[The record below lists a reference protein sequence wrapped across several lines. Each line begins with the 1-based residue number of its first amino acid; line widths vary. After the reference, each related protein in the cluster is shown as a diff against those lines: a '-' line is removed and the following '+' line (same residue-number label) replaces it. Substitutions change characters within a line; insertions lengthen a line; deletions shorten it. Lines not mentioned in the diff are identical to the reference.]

1 MNEPQFI
8 RSGAPHIV
16 EVSAGSHDAK
26 SQSATLGTDV
36 RHIETETAEFVHAE
50 PPTELK
56 SQSFDHSS
64 TMPGSS
70 PRVLN
75 ADEASLLPP
84 PRITSAP
91 PVIQAA
97 TALEVHASKP
107 THATRQ
113 GPSHF
118 SDQIDALKGE
128 NTHIRAELKRRESA
142 LPAKT

>member
-26 SQSATLGTDV
+26 SKSATLGTDV
-36 RHIETETAEFVHAE
+36 RHIETETAEFVHAD
-50 PPTELK
+50 PPIELE
-56 SQSFDHSS
+56 SPSFDHSS

-70 PRVLN
+70 PQVLN
-75 ADEASLLPP
+75 ADEASLPP

-91 PVIQAA
+91 PVIHAA
-97 TALEVHASKP
+97 TALSVHASKP
-107 THATRQ
+107 TPATRQ

-118 SDQIDALKGE
+118 FDQIDALKAE
-128 NTHIRAELKRRESA
+128 NNHIRAELKRRESA
-142 LPAKT
+142 LPDKT